1 MAEADPNQGV
11 KLPNPEPTMDRIAEM
26 NSLNA
31 WLVIALILLGI
42 AYIPTGITIPFL
54 VVPSLFIDLFKD
66 GAIISKLWDFWLMI
80 GAILGNL
87 QVFAC
92 LFSLEKPHRILQNPT
107 AKLIATLGQ
116 LSWVYPMGYLYYG
129 WYFWVIGTAV
139 LFTITPNRRFNAGV
153 Q

>member
-1 MAEADPNQGV
+1 MTDS
-11 KLPNPEPTMDRIAEM
+11 EPTMDRIAKRK
-26 NSLNA
+26 SHNA

-54 VVPSLFIDLFKD
+54 VVPSLFIDLFSE
-66 GAIISKLWDFWLMI
+66 GSIISKLWDFWLMI

-92 LFSLEKPHRILQNPT
+92 LFSLEKPHRVLQNPT
-107 AKLIATLGQ
+107 AKLFATLGQ
-116 LSWVYPMGYLYYG
+116 LSWVYPMGYMFYC

-139 LFTITPNRRFNAGV
+139 LFTITPNRQFNADV